1 MKLLI
6 EDDEGNR
13 SVVPVIRDE
22 ITIGRKE
29 GNTIRLTERNVSRRH
44 ARLVR
49 SSGRVF
55 VEDVEARYGVKKN
68 GKNVDERAEFN
79 EGDVVVIG
87 DYRLTLRPEKAD
99 AAQGQD
105 VNGEAAE
112 ISPKLQEEE
121 SDESPSLTAPSELD
135 EGGSEPDSPGTAS
148 ATRESSSRA
157 ETEVIQTEPAELVVI
172 SSNFAGQ
179 KFPLD
184 QKEMVIGRSEDC
196 DIIIDHRSVSSTH
209 AKVVREGHE
218 SYKIVDLNSRNGLK
232 VDGDEYKSLHLE
244 RGDVV
249 ELGHVK
255 FRFVAPGENYVF
267 TPQSSS
273 EEIRVEEPSDEDGGI
288 GLQPIA
294 LAGIAVVLLGAGIG
308 LALAVSSGDGAE
320 GDDQET
326 QAAATTPEESSGQE
340 ESGGDTDEKVAEKLD
355 QAERKIEAGKLDKA
369 IGSLESIRDLLEPT
383 PEQSKTIDKLLS
395 TAKREQPFR
404 QRYQGAENALE
415 DEEYPGVLEELSG
428 IPEHSVFYRLARE
441 NDLKEQAL
449 DGLVDEIEKAV
460 EEGDGDKAREKAEV
474 AMEYQS
480 HQSEAKKALAK
491 LETSG
496 GNDDEPESEPDPAGE
511 IAAVGQADRE
521 PATNDPPD
529 DDDGARGETAE
540 PEAGS
545 SDQPSTGAS
554 GGGGG
559 GSDDGVTEAEA
570 KELFQSATKKW
581 VRGDHAGAI
590 GDCQRALRADH
601 PPCYR
606 VIGMAQKQMGNKA
619 AACKYFGE
627 YLEGDPSDATK
638 IRSTMDDLGCE

>member
-44 ARLVR
+44 ARLVQ
-49 SSGRVF
+49 SNGRVF

-68 GKNVDERAEFN
+68 GKKIEERAEFN

-99 AAQGQD
+99 AANGQD

-112 ISPKLQEEE
+112 ISPKLQEREE
-121 SDESPSLTAPSELD
+121 PDESPSLTAPSELD
-135 EGGSEPDSPGTAS
+135 DGGSEPESTAPPS
-148 ATRESSSRA
+148 ATQETSSRA

-232 VDGDEYKSLHLE
+232 VDGDEYKSIHLE

-273 EEIRVEEPSDEDGGI
+273 EEIPVEETSDEAGGL

-294 LAGIAVVLLGAGIG
+294 LAGIAVVVLGAGIG
-308 LALAVSSGDGAE
+308 LALAMSSSDESGGE
-320 GDDQET
+320 GQEA
-326 QAAATTPEESSGQE
+326 QAAATTPEESGEQE
-340 ESGGDTDEKVAEKLD
+340 ESGSSDKKVTEKIE
-355 QAERKIEAGKLDKA
+355 QAEREIEAGKLDKA
-369 IGSLESIRDLLEPT
+369 IGSLESIRDLLEPS
-383 PEQSKTIDKLLS
+383 PEQSKKIDKLLS

-415 DEEYPGVLEELSG
+415 DEEYAEVLEELSE
-428 IPEHSVFYRLARE
+428 IPEHSVFYELASE
-441 NDLKEQAL
+441 NNLEKKAL
-449 DGLVDEIEKAV
+449 DGLIGEIEQAV
-460 EEGDGDKAREKAEV
+460 EEGDSEKARKKAEL
-474 AMEYQS
+474 AMKYQS
-480 HQSEAKKALAK
+480 HKGEAKQALAK
-491 LETSG
+491 LEEDSG
-496 GNDDEPESEPDPAGE
+496 EDEEPESEPEPSEEVAAAG
-511 IAAVGQADRE
+511 QDDRE
-521 PATNDPPD
+521 PASD
-529 DDDGARGETAE
+529 DQPTDDGARGGAAE
-540 PEAGS
+540 PETDS
-545 SDQPSTGAS
+545 NDQPSTGAS
-554 GGGGG
+554 AGTGGGAENE
-559 GSDDGVTEAEA
+559 VTEAEA

-601 PPCYR
+601 HPCYR

-619 AACKYFGE
+619 AACKYFRQ
-627 YLEGDPSDATK
+627 YLQADPSDASK
-638 IRSTMDDLGCE
+638 IRNTMDDLGCD